1 VPDLAHTAWAY
12 GSSVTTA
19 VTYTN
24 STSTTAYYT
33 QPLVHWQFQWA
44 QPSCAVVGTTCVIP
58 PGTREGWKPPGSEK
72 ARKRARKLLL
82 SLLDARQRR
91 EFEQHGHFHVH
102 LHTADGVRRYRIRD
116 YKGVERVDERG
127 RVLRRYCIHPPTD
140 FPAED
145 TAVAQL
151 MLLETD
157 EAEFLRVANEEIVA
171 A

>member
-1 VPDLAHTAWAY
+1 MPDFVVTWSQTASA
-12 GSSVTTA
+12 SVTNTA
-19 VTYTN
+19 CTWSATGSTTYYQQPIY
-24 STSTTAYYT
+24 TAYYT
-33 QPLVHWQFQWA
+33 QPQYLL
-44 QPSCAVVGTTCVIP
+44 GTSRVMP

-102 LHTADGVRRYRIRD
+102 LHTADGERRYRIRD

-157 EAEFLRVANEEIVA
+157 EAEFLRVANEEIVTA
-171 A
+171 